1 MQHSPNRPNNRQ
13 KRRRRSPKSYL
24 PTILLL
30 CFVVAV
36 LLLLSLFILLPRISN
51 HLDHWRQQ
59 GMEFLHPL
67 EFEELIHRYSE
78 EHDLDPFLVMAVI
91 RVESSF
97 NPEAVSPVGARGLM
111 QIMPDTA
118 VDLAARMGIDHY
130 EEYLFLPAYNIRMG
144 TFYLRRLL
152 DYFGEQNTA
161 LAAYN
166 GGWGN
171 VSSWLQDPQY
181 SLDGRTLHH
190 IPFTETRNYVERV
203 NQYMEIYR
211 ELYADAMDSSDN

>member
-1 MQHSPNRPNNRQ
+1 MQHLPNQPN
-13 KRRRRSPKSYL
+13 KRRRRRTWKSYL
-24 PTILLL
+24 PILLL
-30 CFVVAV
+30 IAFLVLA
-36 LLLLSLFILLPRISN
+36 LLLAAFFIFRT
-51 HLDHWRQQ
+51 HLRDIHQQ
-59 GMEFLHPL
+59 GMEFFHPL
-67 EFEELIHRYSE
+67 DFEELILRYSE
-78 EHDLDPFLVMAVI
+78 EHDLDPFFVMAVI
-91 RVESSF
+91 RTESSF

-118 VDLAARMGIDHY
+118 VDLAARMGINHR

-152 DYFGEQNTA
+152 DYFGEQDTA

-171 VSSWLQDPQY
+171 VSNWLQDPQF

-211 ELYADAMDSSDN
+211 ELYADALDSSSH